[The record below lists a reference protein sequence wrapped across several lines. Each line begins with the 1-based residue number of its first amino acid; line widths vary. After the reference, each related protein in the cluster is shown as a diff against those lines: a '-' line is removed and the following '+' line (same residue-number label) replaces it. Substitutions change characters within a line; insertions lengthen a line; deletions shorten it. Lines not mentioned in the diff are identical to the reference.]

1 LKEAVSTY
9 ISRAAE
15 KLRRQNSAA
24 GSLSLFL
31 VNNDNKWSNQY
42 QPSSRSSYII
52 LPSPTY
58 LTHTFISYAMP
69 LVEALYNK
77 GSKYIKAGVIL
88 GSIVPFDMIQFNLF
102 EPEESINS
110 KKLMHVMDNI
120 NFSMRNDILKF
131 ATTGTTKNWKMRQ
144 EKRSQRFTTRW
155 DELCV
160 VK

>member
-1 LKEAVSTY
+1 
-9 ISRAAE
+9 
-15 KLRRQNSAA
+15 
-24 GSLSLFL
+24 
-31 VNNDNKWSNQY
+31 
-42 QPSSRSSYII
+42 
-52 LPSPTY
+52 
-58 LTHTFISYAMP
+58 MP

-88 GSIVPFDMIQFNLF
+88 GNIIPSDMIQFNLF
-102 EPEESINS
+102 ESEESAQS
-110 KKLMHVMDNI
+110 KKLMHIIDNV

-155 DELCV
+155 DELCI